1 MPPEKLPKIFV
12 IGHHKIATRSIDR
25 LFRWDGYPTMHC
37 RKGKIAQ
44 TMLTNLRLFR
54 PLLYG
59 LEDIQIFSDMEYVSS
74 DGDLFFG
81 YRLFPQLDYHYPG
94 SYFVYNHRQV
104 DDWVKSQFTHRNKKL
119 GSYTRRYKRALKK
132 LLKVDTIS
140 DQQLEQH
147 YIDCWSQHEQ
157 DVNRY
162 FSNRNNLIRLDITNA
177 DSKSEFIHA
186 VRQLNYKISRDDLPY
201 VGKTKK
207 KELPIES
214 KACKQQS

>member
-1 MPPEKLPKIFV
+1 MLPEKLPKIFV

-81 YRLFPQLDYHYPG
+81 YRLFPQLD
-94 SYFVYNHRQV
+94 
-104 DDWVKSQFTHRNKKL
+104 
-119 GSYTRRYKRALKK
+119 
-132 LLKVDTIS
+132 
-140 DQQLEQH
+140 
-147 YIDCWSQHEQ
+147 
-157 DVNRY
+157 
-162 FSNRNNLIRLDITNA
+162 
-177 DSKSEFIHA
+177 
-186 VRQLNYKISRDDLPY
+186 
-201 VGKTKK
+201 
-207 KELPIES
+207 
-214 KACKQQS
+214 